1 VTTRSKTLGGQLLKT
16 TVAEWF
22 EHKGQIRSDYPSE
35 RDMEIQ
41 SREWVA
47 GEQIRELPVHLA
59 ILIIKGGLVKIN

>member
-1 VTTRSKTLGGQLLKT
+1 
-16 TVAEWF
+16 
-22 EHKGQIRSDYPSE
+22 
-35 RDMEIQ
+35 MEIQ